1 MPRKRSIHA
10 FIVSTLLLRVLVL
23 ALLNPLCCRY
33 LPTFDPEPPQHQFS
47 IAENECDC
55 PGKPEAVRHD
65 SKAPV
70 FSLVIIE
77 RLPLPL
83 TPDPVRSPISS
94 PTLGHIRGLAP
105 PAHILFRT
113 FLS

>member
-33 LPTFDPEPPQHQFS
+33 LPTFDAEPPQHQFS

-55 PGKPEAVRHD
+55 PGKPEAARHEL
-65 SKAPV
+65 KAPV
-70 FSLVIIE
+70 FALALIE
-77 RLPLPL
+77 RLPLPR
-83 TPDPVRSPISS
+83 TPDPARSISPS
-94 PTLGHIRGLAP
+94 PTFGHIRCLAP
-105 PAHILFRT
+105 PAHIRFRI

>member
-1 MPRKRSIHA
+1 MPPKRSFHA

-23 ALLNPLCCRY
+23 ALLNPLCCHY
-33 LPTFDPEPPQHQFS
+33 LPTFDAEPPQHQFS

-55 PGKPEAVRHD
+55 PGKPKAARHTTN
-65 SKAPV
+65 APV
-70 FSLVIIE
+70 FSLVIVE

-83 TPDPVRSPISS
+83 TPDPARSPISS
-94 PTLGHIRGLAP
+94 PVFGHIRCLAP
-105 PAHILFRT
+105 PAHILFRA